1 MSERNVDAP
10 ARHARSLRQ
19 PYQQY
24 SQRQVPQEDAE
35 ITHTGP
41 GTPCGEYM
49 RRFWQPVAMSSEL
62 KDVPLAVRLLGEDLV
77 LFRAGNGKVGL
88 LDRHCSHRGTSL
100 EFGRL
105 EQDGLRCC
113 YHGWL
118 YDVDGTI
125 LETPGEANPKALCGR
140 IFHGAYP
147 LHEFQGL
154 IFAYMGPPEKKPPFP
169 HFDIFDLPGDRL
181 VPYAINT
188 PCNWLQV
195 HENAVDPAHGVF
207 LHTIISG
214 TQFSTQFAKVPLMEF
229 HESPGG
235 MFCVSTRR
243 VDDRVWIRINDALQ
257 PNLMRFAYAWE
268 EAERVLLFGR
278 GSGTKW
284 TVPLDDTNCR
294 TIGWRHFGDLSDPRG
309 IGNETEVGLES
320 VDFMGQTADRPY
332 DERQRIPGDFDAQ
345 VSQRFIAVHA
355 REHLVSSDGGVSLV
369 RKLLRK
375 GVRELA
381 AGNDPVAL
389 DVFADGVVSTLGGDT
404 VVVAP
409 PQPGMDDKRL
419 MQEVTARVIAILTD
433 PANGQGEAR
442 RARVRE
448 RLAKAFPG

>member
-1 MSERNVDAP
+1 
-10 ARHARSLRQ
+10 
-19 PYQQY
+19 
-24 SQRQVPQEDAE
+24 
-35 ITHTGP
+35 
-41 GTPCGEYM
+41 
-49 RRFWQPVAMSSEL
+49 
-62 KDVPLAVRLLGEDLV
+62 
-77 LFRAGNGKVGL
+77 
-88 LDRHCSHRGTSL
+88 
-100 EFGRL
+100 
-105 EQDGLRCC
+105 
-113 YHGWL
+113 
-118 YDVDGTI
+118 
-125 LETPGEANPKALCGR
+125 
-140 IFHGAYP
+140 
-147 LHEFQGL
+147 
-154 IFAYMGPPEKKPPFP
+154 
-169 HFDIFDLPGDRL
+169 
-181 VPYAINT
+181 
-188 PCNWLQV
+188 
-195 HENAVDPAHGVF
+195 
-207 LHTIISG
+207 
-214 TQFSTQFAKVPLMEF
+214 
-229 HESPGG
+229 

-309 IGNETEVGLES
+309 IGNENEVGLES

-345 VSQRFIAVHA
+345 VSQRPIAVHA
-355 REHLVSSDGGVSLV
+355 REHLVASDGGVSLV

-419 MQEVTARVIAILTD
+419 MQEVTARVLAILTD

-442 RARVRE
+442 RACVRE